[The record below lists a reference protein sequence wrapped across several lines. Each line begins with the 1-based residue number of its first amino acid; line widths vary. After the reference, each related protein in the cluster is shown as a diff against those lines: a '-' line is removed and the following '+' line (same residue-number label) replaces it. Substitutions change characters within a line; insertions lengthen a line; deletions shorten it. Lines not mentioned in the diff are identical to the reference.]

1 MIDLQQIWV
10 DRPTDFLDCCDLLAR
25 HSVLGFDTEF
35 IGEATFHAQLC
46 LLQVA
51 IPDRLFVIDPLAVGP
66 LDQFWQLVTDPSR
79 TVVVHSGREEIRI
92 ARQACGRTPTKL
104 FDLQLA
110 AGLTGIGYPV
120 GYAALVQQVLQMPLA
135 KGETLS
141 DWSRRPLTD
150 HQLRYAFDDVRYLL
164 PLHAQ
169 LDRQLANLNRQDW
182 LADEVADLV
191 QHAIVD
197 GPEAERWRKLKGT
210 GSLDPRRL
218 AVVRE
223 LFHWRDDL
231 AQRQNRPPRAILRD
245 DLVVEIA
252 RRNPRSVRDLSVL
265 RGVPSKDHDAI
276 FAAVRR
282 ARELPPDQW
291 PIPAERDFEPPTVS
305 LVTNLLLAV
314 LADLCARWSLTPAL
328 VASTADVKRFVRAWH
343 DRKPELVAESSL
355 GHGWRSAYIRP
366 VLESVLHGQRALR
379 VADARRTA
387 PLDWDGDGPP
397 PLPGAKSAQCPM
409 P

>member
-1 MIDLQQIWV
+1 MIDLHQICV
-10 DRPTDFLDCCDLLAR
+10 DRPSEFHNCCDQLAG
-25 HSVLGFDTEF
+25 HSVIGFDTEF
-35 IGEATFHAQLC
+35 IGEATFHPQLC

-51 IPDRLFVIDPLAVGP
+51 IPDSLFVIDPLAVGP
-66 LDQFWQLVTDPSR
+66 LDRFWQLATDPSR
-79 TVVVHSGREEIRI
+79 TVVVHAGREEIRI
-92 ARQACGRTPTKL
+92 CRQACGQTPSKL

-120 GYAALVQQVLQMPLA
+120 GYAALVQQVLQWPLA

-150 HQLRYAFDDVRYLL
+150 QQLRYAFDDVRFLL
-164 PLHAQ
+164 PLHAE
-169 LDRQLANLNRQDW
+169 LDRQLAKLNRKDW

-191 QHAIVD
+191 QHALID
-197 GPEAERWRKLKGT
+197 GPEAERWRKLKGI

-223 LFHWRDDL
+223 LFHWRDEI
-231 AQRQNRPPRAILRD
+231 AQRHNRPARAVLRD
-245 DLVVEIA
+245 DLLVEIA
-252 RRNPRSVRDLSVL
+252 RRNPRSERDLSVL
-265 RGVPSKDHDAI
+265 RGVPSKDHEDI
-276 FAAVRR
+276 LAAVRR
-282 ARELPPDQW
+282 ARELPPDRW

-314 LADLCARWSLTPAL
+314 LADLCVRWSLTPAL
-328 VASTADVKRFVRAWH
+328 VATTGDIKRLVRAWH
-343 DRKPELVAESSL
+343 DRRPELVDESSL
-355 GHGWRSAYIRP
+355 GHGWRAVHVRP

-379 VADARRTA
+379 VADARRNA

-397 PLPGAKSAQCPM
+397 PLPGVTST
-409 P
+409 